1 MKIKFQFNVSLQ
13 KDAEEKKNTV
23 TVNNSSFVDCA
34 RKEIL
39 NARERGSFSTAAN
52 YDTALRSLL
61 TFIKREDIMLNEI
74 TTEMLESYQKWLL
87 RRNVSLN
94 TVSCYMRSLRSI
106 YNRAT
111 DSKSRVFSR
120 IFTGCTPTYKR
131 SLCVDDI
138 QRLSALKL
146 SKGSRLALARD
157 IFLFSFYCQGMPFI
171 DLAFLRKEQVA
182 GGSIV
187 YNRHKT
193 GQMVRIAVEPCME
206 QIIQKYSSTNS
217 VYVFPLLE
225 STDMTEAYNEYQK
238 QLSYYNLAL
247 KRLGKRAGVSRP
259 LTSYVAR
266 HSWASIAFQ
275 TNVELQ
281 TISRAMGHT
290 NPMTTSIYIKELDN
304 SHLATANH
312 KIITVCSTNTDDDSK
327 GMP

>member
-120 IFTGCTPTYKR
+120 IFTGSTPTYKR

-193 GQMVRIAVEPCME
+193 GQMIRIAVEPCME
-206 QIIQKYSSTNS
+206 QIIQKCIL
-217 VYVFPLLE
+217 F
-225 STDMTEAYNEYQK
+225 YQ
-238 QLSYYNLAL
+238 
-247 KRLGKRAGVSRP
+247 
-259 LTSYVAR
+259 
-266 HSWASIAFQ
+266 SI
-275 TNVELQ
+275 
-281 TISRAMGHT
+281 
-290 NPMTTSIYIKELDN
+290 IKY
-304 SHLATANH
+304 
-312 KIITVCSTNTDDDSK
+312 
-327 GMP
+327 

>member
-52 YDTALRSLL
+52 YDTALRSFL
-61 TFIKREDIMLNEI
+61 TFIKREDIMLDDI

-120 IFTGCTPTYKR
+120 IFTGSTPTYKR

-171 DLAFLRKEQVA
+171 DLAFLRKEQVVN
-182 GGSIV
+182 GSIV

-193 GQMVRIAVEPCME
+193 GQITHRRGAVYGTDYTE
-206 QIIQKYSSTNS
+206 IQQHRLCVCIPAARVDRHDRGIQRVSEAAE
-217 VYVFPLLE
+217 LL
-225 STDMTEAYNEYQK
+225 Q
-238 QLSYYNLAL
+238 
-247 KRLGKRAGVSRP
+247 SRP
-259 LTSYVAR
+259 EAAWQESR
-266 HSWASIAFQ
+266 IQQ
-275 TNVELQ
+275 TAHLIRGAPFVGEHRLSDQCGATDNLKGYGAHQ
-281 TISRAMGHT
+281 PYDHI
-290 NPMTTSIYIKELDN
+290 NIY
-304 SHLATANH
+304 
-312 KIITVCSTNTDDDSK
+312 K
-327 GMP
+327 GAGQQSSGNCQP

>member
-120 IFTGCTPTYKR
+120 IFTGSTP
-131 SLCVDDI
+131 DI
-138 QRLSALKL
+138 QAVALCGRHTEAVGAKAV
-146 SKGSRLALARD
+146 KRLAPCPGTRYIPVQLLLPGYAVHRSG
-157 IFLFSFYCQGMPFI
+157 FSEK
-171 DLAFLRKEQVA
+171 RT
-182 GGSIV
+182 GG
-187 YNRHKT
+187 RRQH
-193 GQMVRIAVEPCME
+193 
-206 QIIQKYSSTNS
+206 S
-217 VYVFPLLE
+217 V
-225 STDMTEAYNEYQK
+225 
-238 QLSYYNLAL
+238 
-247 KRLGKRAGVSRP
+247 
-259 LTSYVAR
+259 
-266 HSWASIAFQ
+266 
-275 TNVELQ
+275 
-281 TISRAMGHT
+281 
-290 NPMTTSIYIKELDN
+290 
-304 SHLATANH
+304 
-312 KIITVCSTNTDDDSK
+312 
-327 GMP
+327 

>member
-171 DLAFLRKEQVA
+171 DLAFLRK
-182 GGSIV
+182 
-187 YNRHKT
+187 
-193 GQMVRIAVEPCME
+193 
-206 QIIQKYSSTNS
+206 
-217 VYVFPLLE
+217 F
-225 STDMTEAYNEYQK
+225 DM
-238 QLSYYNLAL
+238 
-247 KRLGKRAGVSRP
+247 
-259 LTSYVAR
+259 
-266 HSWASIAFQ
+266 
-275 TNVELQ
+275 
-281 TISRAMGHT
+281 
-290 NPMTTSIYIKELDN
+290 
-304 SHLATANH
+304 
-312 KIITVCSTNTDDDSK
+312 
-327 GMP
+327 